1 MAPQRSVILTASL
14 ALLLGCS
21 NKGTEPRDN
30 SVLLGVDLAGTPV
43 TIEEY
48 RGQIVLATYWVTW
61 SQWSDRQLRT
71 LDSLQAEHPTDVALV
86 AVAFGTSADSVARYL
101 EDRPVKVRVAS
112 DDGTAMGALTNS
124 RAFPTTL
131 AFTKRGERYA
141 DLRGYR
147 VLSELRTTVLAAQQS
162 DQ

>member
-1 MAPQRSVILTASL
+1 MAPRRSVILPVSL

-21 NKGTEPRDN
+21 DKGTEPPD
-30 SVLLGVDLAGTPV
+30 SSTSLGVDLAGMPV

-48 RGQIVLATYWVTW
+48 RGQTLLATFWVTW
-61 SQWSDRQLRT
+61 SLWSDLQLRT
-71 LDSLQAEHPTDVALV
+71 LDSLQAEHPADVAII
-86 AVAFGTSADSVARYL
+86 AVAFATSADSVARYL

-112 DDGTAMGALTNS
+112 DDGTAMRALTNS
-124 RAFPTTL
+124 RGFPTTL
-131 AFTKRGERYA
+131 AFTKRGEPYA

-147 VLSELRTTVLAAQQS
+147 ALSELRTTVLAAQQS